1 MYVGV
6 KVDESAKFE
15 SQLITTQSMPEA
27 MCKHLNLNDV
37 SYYTNRC

>member
-27 MCKHLNLNDV
+27 MSKHLNDV
-37 SYYTNRC
+37 SSYTK